1 MTEIL
6 KLYSRPKVVLGLQNK
21 LDHTDPHLLSAMNN
35 LAVLLD
41 DLGERAEARAKYEA
55 VVAGYTAQLGP
66 DHTST
71 LTAKMN
77 LAILI
82 GTSDRE
88 TALQM
93 FVDCVAGFTAKL
105 GPDHQ
110 STKNAQQ
117 GVDWLSG
124 WPTDPGWHGPHLS
137 QRP

>member
-1 MTEIL
+1 MIRGHTA
-6 KLYSRPKVVLGLQNK
+6 KLGA
-21 LDHTDPHLLSAMNN
+21 DHTD
-35 LAVLLD
+35 
-41 DLGERAEARAKYEA
+41 
-55 VVAGYTAQLGP
+55 
-66 DHTST
+66 T

-124 WPTDPGWHGPHLS
+124 
-137 QRP
+137 